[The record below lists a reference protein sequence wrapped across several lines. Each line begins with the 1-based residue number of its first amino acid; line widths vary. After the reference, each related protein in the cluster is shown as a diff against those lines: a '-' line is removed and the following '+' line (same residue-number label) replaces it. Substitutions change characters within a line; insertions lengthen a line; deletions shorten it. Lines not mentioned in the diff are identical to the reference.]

1 MTMRWRSLAMRK
13 GISMTDQFTPDLQR
27 VRQVEIDL
35 NRRTVSIDDPYLK
48 RMGLFT
54 NDRMVANEIAAA
66 EQTAE
71 YSELGYWTTKA
82 ERNYFLT
89 ARPTAVEAFQ
99 LLYRHAKSAP
109 ILSSPLGL
117 TILECVEESDQMDEL
132 KFSSEYR
139 SLELCDL
146 LEEQEKQL
154 RKAPE
159 VAQALA
165 KVLEPVA
172 AAQGLIWPMNPM
184 QMRVLWRML
193 RLCEDE
199 RAFSLEYLQD
209 VCSSNWFLTLER
221 RPKKSG
227 VF

>member
-1 MTMRWRSLAMRK
+1 MS
-13 GISMTDQFTPDLQR
+13 DQFSPDPQR

-35 NRRTVSIDDPYLK
+35 NRRTVSADDPYLK
-48 RMGLFT
+48 RLGLFT
-54 NDRMVANEIAAA
+54 NDRMVANEMVYAV
-66 EQTAE
+66 QTAE

-89 ARPTAVEAFQ
+89 ARPTALEAFQ
-99 LLYRHAKSAP
+99 LLYRHARNAP
-109 ILSSPLGL
+109 ILSSP
-117 TILECVEESDQMDEL
+117 IALELLEYVEDSEQMDEL
-132 KFSSEYR
+132 AFSSEYR
-139 SLELCDL
+139 SLTLFWMSK
-146 LEEQEKQL
+146 EQEQSL

-159 VAQALA
+159 VELALS

-172 AAQGLIWPMNPM
+172 KAQVLIWPMNPM

-193 RLCEDE
+193 RLFEDE
-199 RAFSLEYLQD
+199 RAFGLEYLQD
-209 VCSSNWFLTLER
+209 VCSINWFLTLER

>member
-1 MTMRWRSLAMRK
+1 
-13 GISMTDQFTPDLQR
+13 MTDQFTPDPQQ

-35 NRRTVSIDDPYLK
+35 NRQTVSIEDPYLK

-54 NDRMVANEIAAA
+54 NDRMVANEITYAD
-66 EQTAE
+66 QTEA
-71 YSELGYWTTKA
+71 YSDLGYWTTKA

-89 ARPTAVEAFQ
+89 ARPTALEAFQ
-99 LLYRHAKSAP
+99 LLYRFVPTATV
-109 ILSSPLGL
+109 LSSPLGL
-117 TILECVEESDQMDEL
+117 TILDCVEESEQMDEL

-146 LEEQEKQL
+146 LEEQQKQL

-159 VAQALA
+159 LQQALA
-165 KVLEPVA
+165 VVLQPVA
-172 AAQGLIWPMNPM
+172 AAQGLVWPMNPM
-184 QMRVLWRML
+184 QLRVLWRML

>member
-1 MTMRWRSLAMRK
+1 MS
-13 GISMTDQFTPDLQR
+13 DQFSPDPQR

-35 NRRTVSIDDPYLK
+35 NRRTVSAHDPYLK

-54 NDRMVANEIAAA
+54 NDRMVANEIAYA
-66 EQTAE
+66 EQTEA

-89 ARPTAVEAFQ
+89 ARPTALEAFQ
-99 LLYRHAKSAP
+99 LLYRHARNAP
-109 ILSSPLGL
+109 ILSSQLAL
-117 TILECVEESDQMDEL
+117 EILEYVEDSEQTEALNDWR
-132 KFSSEYR
+132 EYR
-139 SLELCDL
+139 TLALFWMSP
-146 LEEQEKQL
+146 EQETSL

-159 VAQALA
+159 LQQALA
-165 KVLEPVA
+165 KVLVPVA
-172 AAQGLIWPMNPM
+172 AAQGLLWPMNPM
-184 QMRVLWRML
+184 QLRVLWRML

-199 RAFSLEYLQD
+199 RAFSWECLQD
-209 VCSSNWFLTLER
+209 VCSSSWFLSLER